1 MTPWVLGLIAIN
13 GLVFLATIS
22 GVVPLD
28 TINNLA
34 LTPYLLP
41 VRPWTAITYMFLH
54 AGMAHIFFNM
64 FGLYIF
70 GPPVEARLGGRRFAT
85 LYFLSG
91 IAGALL
97 SLATP
102 YAPIVGA
109 SGAIYGV
116 MLAFA
121 WFWPR
126 QPLMLWGVIAI
137 EARWLI
143 VIFTLLS
150 LWGARTGAGNTAHF
164 AHLGGFVGAWL
175 YLKWLGKRGQA
186 AAAAWR
192 KKTAPTVTVGG
203 SPVERW
209 KRINA
214 ASLHPVNR
222 EEYERVIKK
231 MESQGTGALTAS
243 EREFLDRFSQAAG

>member
-1 MTPWVLGLIAIN
+1 MTKWVLTLLLAN
-13 GLVFLATIS
+13 GLVFMLQLSDPQLTSAFAL
-22 GVVPLD
+22 VPAD
-28 TINNLA
+28 
-34 LTPYLLP
+34 LP
-41 VRPWTAITYMFLH
+41 SRPWTAITYMFLH
-54 AGMAHIFFNM
+54 GGMTHIFFNM
-64 FGLYIF
+64 FALYVF
-70 GPPVEARLGGRRFAT
+70 GPPVEARLGGRRFVT

-97 SLATP
+97 SLITP

-126 QPLMLWGVIAI
+126 QPLMIWGIIAV

-143 VIFTLLS
+143 VIFTVMS
-150 LWGARTGAGNTAHF
+150 LWGARTGVDNTAHF

-175 YLKWLGKRGQA
+175 YLRWLSRRGQA
-186 AAAAWR
+186 AMAAWR
-192 KKTAPTVTVGG
+192 RKTAPPVAVGG

-214 ASLHPVNR
+214 ANLHPVNR
-222 EEYERVIKK
+222 EEYERVMSKLDA
-231 MESQGTGALTAS
+231 QGSGSLTAG
-243 EREFLDRFSQAAG
+243 EREFLDRFSQVN

>member
-1 MTPWVLGLIAIN
+1 MTPWVLGLMLVN
-13 GLVFLATIS
+13 GLMFLATS
-22 GVVPLD
+22 SMPPELVD
-28 TINNLA
+28 A
-34 LTPYLLP
+34 LVLRPILLP
-41 VRPWTAITYMFLH
+41 IRPWTAITYMFLH

-64 FGLYIF
+64 LGLYVF

-91 IAGALL
+91 ITGAVV

-102 YAPIVGA
+102 TAPIVGA
-109 SGAIYGV
+109 SGAVYGV

-126 QPLMLWGVIAI
+126 QPLMLWGIVAI

-143 VIFTLLS
+143 VIFTGLS
-150 LWGARTGAGNTAHF
+150 LVGARSGSSDVAHF

-175 YLKWLGKRGQA
+175 YLKFLGGRGQA
-186 AAAAWR
+186 AAAAW
-192 KKTAPTVTVGG
+192 KKRGAPLVAGG
-203 SPVERW
+203 NPVERW
-209 KRINA
+209 KKINA
-214 ASLHPVNR
+214 AALHPVNR
-222 EEYERVIKK
+222 EEYERVIAKLDA
-231 MESQGTGALTAS
+231 QGSGALTPG

>member
-1 MTPWVLGLIAIN
+1 MTPWVLMLMTIN
-13 GLVFLATIS
+13 GLVYLATIS
-22 GVVPLD
+22 GMVPPEML
-28 TINNLA
+28 NQLA
-34 LTPYLLP
+34 LVPSLLP
-41 VRPWTAITYMFLH
+41 NRPWTAVTYMFLH
-54 AGMAHIFFNM
+54 AGTAHIFFNM

-91 IAGALL
+91 ITGAIL

-102 YAPIVGA
+102 NFPIVGA

-126 QPLMLWGVIAI
+126 QPLMLWGIIAI

-164 AHLGGFVGAWL
+164 AHLGGFVGAWI
-175 YLKWLGKRGQA
+175 YLRWLGRRGLA
-186 AAAAWR
+186 AQAAWR
-192 KKTAPTVTVGG
+192 KKLAPAPVAMGG
-203 SPVERW
+203 SPVDRW

-214 ASLHPVNR
+214 AMLHPVNR
-222 EEYERVIKK
+222 EEYERVIAKLDAHWAG
-231 MESQGTGALTAS
+231 ELTAG
-243 EREFLDRFSQAAG
+243 ER

>member
-1 MTPWVLGLIAIN
+1 MTPWVLGLITVN
-13 GLVFLATIS
+13 GLVFLATMS
-22 GVVPLD
+22 GVVSLD
-28 TINNLA
+28 TINSLA

-54 AGMAHIFFNM
+54 AGTAHIFFNM
-64 FGLYIF
+64 LGLYIF

-97 SLATP
+97 SLVTP

-109 SGAIYGV
+109 SGAIYGT

-126 QPLMLWGVIAI
+126 QPLMLWGILAI

-175 YLKWLGKRGQA
+175 YLRWLGRRGQA
-186 AAAAWR
+186 ATAAWQ
-192 KKTAPTVTVGG
+192 KKVTPPVSVGG
-203 SPVERW
+203 GAVERW

-222 EEYERVIKK
+222 EEYERVIAKLDT
-231 MESQGTGALTAS
+231 QGTGALTAG
-243 EREFLDRFSQAAG
+243 EKEFLDRFSQVM